1 MIAAK
6 LAEKKKREEEEAA
19 EQAAWE
25 AKQNAK

>member
-6 LAEKKKREEEEAA
+6 LAEKRKREEEEAA